1 MRQKYIISPLTARRK
16 NSPCR
21 QVIVRWIPRMMDYHH
36 VGQTPRLKTAVVDF
50 KIEII
55 DFNALHILFI
65 IQCIIERLFLG
76 FLLSAL

>member
-1 MRQKYIISPLTARRK
+1 
-16 NSPCR
+16 
-21 QVIVRWIPRMMDYHH
+21 MMDYHH